1 MSVIEEIVIK
11 YVPLKTSIRRNRLK
25 IPRDRRIL
33 MKKMRRLQ
41 TQMNLKISDIRKS
54 RIQNKL
60 VKNEMA
66 LQKSHATANSHREAK
81 AIDAIKKNSK
91 YFFTYAKKF
100 SKTQK
105 PIGPLLNQN
114 NEYTSSSKEMASI
127 LSKQYG
133 SVFSTPMEHSDE
145 FLQHQKNPVLDD
157 LAFTETDIIDAI
169 DELSNSSAS
178 LVQTVFL
185 QYC

>member
-1 MSVIEEIVIK
+1 
-11 YVPLKTSIRRNRLK
+11 
-25 IPRDRRIL
+25 
-33 MKKMRRLQ
+33 
-41 TQMNLKISDIRKS
+41 MNLKISDIRKS

-60 VKNEMA
+60 VKIEMA

-91 YFFTYAKKF
+91 YFFMYAKKF

-127 LSKQYG
+127 LSKQC
-133 SVFSTPMEHSDE
+133 
-145 FLQHQKNPVLDD
+145 LQNTNGTLC
-157 LAFTETDIIDAI
+157 L
-169 DELSNSSAS
+169 LR
-178 LVQTVFL
+178 
-185 QYC
+185 